1 MVEQVT
7 VNHYMKVQFLPFP
20 PKPQP
25 SVEAQKLSICLFYD
39 FFNKWLMI

>member
-7 VNHYMKVQFLPFP
+7 VNHYTKVQFLPFP

-25 SVEAQKLSICLFYD
+25 SVEAEKLSVYLF
-39 FFNKWLMI
+39 